1 MSAIRHWDGKRWR
14 VYAYVVMPDHVHVLA
29 QPLRKGDGV
38 WDLAELMH
46 GIKSYSAHQ
55 IAKARADR
63 RDAGPTDAGPTDS
76 AEGGTNVPPVGRIW
90 QDERYDRL
98 VRDEEEFAEKWHY
111 IANNPVKNGIA
122 ATAGDYRW
130 LYLLEQFPP

>member
-1 MSAIRHWDGKRWR
+1 MGRAKPVELAKAVGPASRRSIKRKAPAAT
-14 VYAYVVMPDHVHVLA
+14 YPT
-29 QPLRKGDGV
+29 G
-38 WDLAELMH
+38 
-46 GIKSYSAHQ
+46 KSYSAHQ
-55 IAKARADR
+55 AAKARMDR
-63 RDAGPTDAGPTDS
+63 RDAGPTDS
-76 AEGGTNVPPVGRIW
+76 ADGETRVPPVGRIW

-130 LYLLEQFPP
+130 LYLLEQLPP